1 MRAAVI
7 EDSVCIP
14 EWVRNLKSFRRWA
27 DSREFPQEGR
37 ISYLNGEV
45 WVDMSREQV
54 FSHALVKTEFGGVL
68 SPLSKKERR
77 GTYFVDGPYL
87 THVLADFAHVP
98 DGMFVSRESLRLGRV
113 SLIRGARRGFV
124 ELEGTPDMLLE
135 VLSDSSVKKDLQRL
149 QLLYWKAGVPEY
161 WIVDARGEKV
171 RFDILRH
178 TEEGYVAVPKRS
190 GWQASA
196 VFGHSFKLTVRPD
209 ELGNPEYTL
218 SVR

>member
-7 EDSVCIP
+7 EESVCIP
-14 EWVRNLKSFRRWA
+14 EWVRDLTSFRRWA
-27 DSREFPQEGR
+27 DSKQFPQEGR
-37 ISYLNGEV
+37 VSYLNGEV
-45 WVDMSREQV
+45 WVDMSKEQI
-54 FSHALVKTEFGGVL
+54 FSHTSVKTEYARVL
-68 SPLSKKERR
+68 ATLAKVEKR
-77 GTYFVDGPYL
+77 GNYWVDGAML

-98 DGMFVSRESLRLGRV
+98 DGIFVSRESLRLGRV

-135 VLSDSSVKKDLQRL
+135 VLSDSSVTKDLKRL
-149 QLLYWKAGVPEY
+149 RLLYWKAGVTEY
-161 WIVDARGEKV
+161 WIVDARGDKV

-178 TEEGYVAVPKRS
+178 TEEGYVAVSKRS

-196 VFGHSFKLTVRPD
+196 VFGHAFKLTVQPD